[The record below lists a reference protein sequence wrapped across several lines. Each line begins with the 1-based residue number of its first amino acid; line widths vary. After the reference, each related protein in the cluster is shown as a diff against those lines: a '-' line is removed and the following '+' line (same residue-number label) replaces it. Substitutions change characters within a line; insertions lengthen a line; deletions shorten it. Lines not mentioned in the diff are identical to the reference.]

1 MAATRTHGAVS
12 VVVPTRN
19 ESGNVSLLVSRLA
32 AALEGLDAQVIFVD
46 DSDDGTPHEITAAA
60 RESSVPVRLHH
71 RQGPERTGGLGGAV
85 VAGLRLVESP
95 WAVVMDGDL
104 QHPPELVPRLVEVA
118 ELDAVDVVVASR
130 HVDGGAADGLANG
143 ARVMVSDLSTR
154 LAKLFFPGRL
164 RGVSDPM
171 SGFFL
176 LRPAAFDLDTLRPN
190 GFKILMEL
198 LVRTRG
204 VRKREVP
211 FVFGER
217 HAGESKA
224 SLREGL
230 RFLQQVARL
239 AAGRLR
245 PPGVVARGISF
256 GAVGLTGLVVN
267 TMLMWL
273 LADPSALGWNYL
285 VAAALAT
292 QGSSTWN
299 FALVDTV
306 VYRGPKRLTRLRRWA
321 GFLGMSNAFLL
332 LRIPMLAALVTVLG
346 VHYLLANT
354 ITLMFGF
361 ALRFSGQERL
371 TLAKD
376 AS

>member
-1 MAATRTHGAVS
+1 
-12 VVVPTRN
+12 
-19 ESGNVSLLVSRLA
+19 
-32 AALEGLDAQVIFVD
+32 
-46 DSDDGTPHEITAAA
+46 
-60 RESSVPVRLHH
+60 
-71 RQGPERTGGLGGAV
+71 
-85 VAGLRLVESP
+85 
-95 WAVVMDGDL
+95 
-104 QHPPELVPRLVEVA
+104 
-118 ELDAVDVVVASR
+118 
-130 HVDGGAADGLANG
+130 
-143 ARVMVSDLSTR
+143 
-154 LAKLFFPGRL
+154 
-164 RGVSDPM
+164 
-171 SGFFL
+171 
-176 LRPAAFDLDTLRPN
+176 
-190 GFKILMEL
+190 
-198 LVRTRG
+198 
-204 VRKREVP
+204 
-211 FVFGER
+211 
-217 HAGESKA
+217 
-224 SLREGL
+224 
-230 RFLQQVARL
+230 
-239 AAGRLR
+239 
-245 PPGVVARGISF
+245 
-256 GAVGLTGLVVN
+256 
-267 TMLMWL
+267 MLMWL

>member
-1 MAATRTHGAVS
+1 M
-12 VVVPTRN
+12 
-19 ESGNVSLLVSRLA
+19 SRLTD
-32 AALEGLDAQVIFVD
+32 ALAGLDAQVIFVD
-46 DSDDGTPHEITAAA
+46 DSDDGTPHEIAAVS
-60 RESSVPVRLHH
+60 RESTVPVRLHH
-71 RQGPERTGGLGGAV
+71 RPVPERTGGLGGAV

-118 ELDAVDVVVASR
+118 ELDEADVVVASR

-143 ARVMVSDLSTR
+143 ARVVVSDLSTR

-164 RGVSDPM
+164 KGVTDPM

-176 LRPAAFDLDTLRPN
+176 LRPAAFDLDTMRPN

-198 LVRTRG
+198 LVRTNG
-204 VRKREVP
+204 LTKREVP

-217 HAGESKA
+217 HVGESKA
-224 SLREGL
+224 SLREGV
-230 RFLQQVARL
+230 RFLQQVIRL
-239 AAGRLR
+239 SAGRMR
-245 PPGVVARGISF
+245 PPGVVARGLWF

-267 TMLMWL
+267 TVLMWL
-273 LADPSALGWNYL
+273 LADPAALGWNYL
-285 VAAALAT
+285 LAAAVAT

-306 VYRGPKRLTRLRRWA
+306 VYRGPKRLTRLRRWV

-332 LRIPMLAALVTVLG
+332 LRIPMLAAMVTMLG
-346 VHYLLANT
+346 LHYLLANT
-354 ITLMFGF
+354 ITLMVGF

>member
-1 MAATRTHGAVS
+1 MGKSSEGPAEASGGALPAEAASRPGLEIPRQLRRSMAATRTHGAVS

-32 AALEGLDAQVIFVD
+32 TALEGLDAQVIFVD

-60 RESSVPVRLHH
+60 RESNVPVRLHH
-71 RQGPERTGGLGGAV
+71 RQGTERTGGLGGAV

-204 VRKREVP
+204 IRKREVP

-217 HAGESKA
+217 
-224 SLREGL
+224 
-230 RFLQQVARL
+230 
-239 AAGRLR
+239 
-245 PPGVVARGISF
+245 
-256 GAVGLTGLVVN
+256 
-267 TMLMWL
+267 
-273 LADPSALGWNYL
+273 
-285 VAAALAT
+285 
-292 QGSSTWN
+292 
-299 FALVDTV
+299 
-306 VYRGPKRLTRLRRWA
+306 
-321 GFLGMSNAFLL
+321 
-332 LRIPMLAALVTVLG
+332 
-346 VHYLLANT
+346 
-354 ITLMFGF
+354 
-361 ALRFSGQERL
+361 
-371 TLAKD
+371 
-376 AS
+376 